1 MKQFMRDYGIIFM
14 LILLCVFF
22 SLMTIKTQHPEG
34 KGAAKQVVNKIKK
47 SQDKEGTIL
56 ILATTSNESK
66 DFAKDTNDLLTEA
79 GFTQLETVIGNPRDL
94 RVKLDEMQEAGKTL
108 SAIATTGEM
117 LEWRL
122 IENLPEKYPDYADAP
137 ILTPKPYK
145 WPDFLKPS
153 NILAIVDRIVVIAVI
168 AIGMTMVIITGG
180 IDLSVGSLIALSAV
194 ISTLIMKKMGGLDA
208 GPMVVVIGFIVGTV
222 SCAVLGALGGYVVA
236 TFRVAPFITTLA
248 LMMVGRGWAFL
259 MTGGFSIYQVPASL
273 TWLGQGRSLFG
284 LPNTVIMLIILYAL
298 AHIFMSKTVWGRYI
312 YAVGG
317 NIEAARLSGVPIKR
331 VLIFV
336 YIVCS
341 LMAGWGGCIQ
351 ASQVNTGTP
360 TYGQMYEMYVIAA
373 CVVGGTSLA
382 GGAGKILGTLI
393 GAFIISVIQNG
404 MNLLGIESYT
414 QQVVL
419 GLVIL
424 AAVLADKMRNSGG
437 MIAYFKKKAAAS
449 A

>member
-1 MKQFMRDYGIIFM
+1 MKRFMRDYGIILM
-14 LILLCVFF
+14 LLVLCIFF

-34 KGAAKQVVNKIKK
+34 KGAAKQVVDRIKK
-47 SQDKEGTIL
+47 EIGHDGVVL
-56 ILATTSNESK
+56 IVATTSNESK
-66 DFAKDTNDLLTEA
+66 AFASDTKELLTQE
-79 GFTQLETVIGNPRDL
+79 GFSKLESVIGKPRDL
-94 RVKLDEMQEAGKTL
+94 RVKLDEMRAGGQAL
-108 SAIATTGEM
+108 GAIATTGEM
-117 LEWRL
+117 LEWEL
-122 IENLPEKYPDYADAP
+122 VKTLPEKFPEFANAP
-137 ILTPKPYK
+137 IIIPKSYK

-194 ISTLIMKKMGGLDA
+194 ISTLVMKKMGGLEA
-208 GPMVVVIGFIVGTV
+208 GPFAVFVGFVVGTL
-222 SCAVLGALGGYVVA
+222 SCTILGALGGYLVA

-259 MTGGFSIYQVPASL
+259 MTGGFSIYQVPATL
-273 TWLGQGRSLFG
+273 TWLGQGRSFFG
-284 LPNTVIMLIILYAL
+284 IPNTVVMLIILYAL
-298 AHIFMSKTVWGRYI
+298 AHIFMSRTVWGRYI

-317 NIEAARLSGVPIKR
+317 NMEAARLSGVPIKR
-331 VLIFV
+331 VLLFV

-382 GGAGKILGTLI
+382 GGSGKILGTLI

-414 QQVVL
+414 QQIVL

-424 AAVLADKMRNSGG
+424 GAVLLDKIRNSGG
-437 MIAYFKKKAAAS
+437 FQAIWAKKAQ
-449 A
+449 